1 MPLFVRVGV
10 QLKEKTVAQAKQGD
24 TVKVHYTGTL
34 NDGTIFDSSQ
44 SRDPLQFTIGE
55 KSVIPGFEQAVVGL
69 SLGESVKTE
78 IPADQAYGARDE
90 RMITEVP
97 RDRIPQDLQIAVD
110 DRLQVRRPDGGMA
123 VVTVTAISDAG
134 VTLDGNHPLAGM
146 DLTFDIE
153 LVEIV

>member
-1 MPLFVRVGV
+1 M
-10 QLKEKTVAQAKQGD
+10 AQAKQGD

-44 SRDPLQFTIGE
+44 GRDPLQFTIGE
-55 KSVIPGFEQAVVGL
+55 NSVIPGFEQAVTGL
-69 SLGESVKTE
+69 GLGESTKTE
-78 IPADQAYGARDE
+78 IPADQAYGTRDE
-90 RMITEVP
+90 RLITAVP

-110 DRLQVRRPDGGMA
+110 DRLQVRRPDGGMS
-123 VVTVTAISDAG
+123 VVTVTAITESN

>member
-1 MPLFVRVGV
+1 V
-10 QLKEKTVAQAKQGD
+10 TQAKQGD

-34 NDGTIFDSSQ
+34 NDGTVFDSSKG
-44 SRDPLQFTIGE
+44 REPLQFTIGE
-55 KSVIPGFEQAVVGL
+55 KNVIPGFEQAVVGL
-69 SLGESVKTE
+69 GLGDSVKTE

-90 RMITEVP
+90 RLIAQIP
-97 RDRIPQDLQIAVD
+97 RNQVPQDMQIAVN

-123 VVTVTAISDAG
+123 VVTVTAVSASS

-153 LVEIV
+153 LVAIV

>member
-1 MPLFVRVGV
+1 M
-10 QLKEKTVAQAKQGD
+10 AQAKQGD

-44 SRDPLQFTIGE
+44 GRDPLQFTIGE
-55 KSVIPGFEQAVVGL
+55 NSVIPGFEQAVTGL
-69 SLGESVKTE
+69 GLGESTKTE

-90 RMITEVP
+90 RLITAVP
-97 RDRIPQDLQIAVD
+97 RDRIPQDLKIAVD
-110 DRLQVRRPDGGMA
+110 DRLQVRRPDGGMS
-123 VVTVTAISDAG
+123 VVTVTAVTESN

-153 LVEIV
+153 LVEIA